1 MKKIY
6 GTDQLVYLGAELAEN
21 QSMPCILIAPELLTY
36 AASHSEVEIKQSPTR
51 TRGVI
56 EFLPEPRKRV
66 PGSSGISRVT
76 NAVSG
81 TTRYESIVDGYIAC
95 GVTRVSAREFEEAK
109 HRLDRKSSNQVEI
122 DRYADGDLIRLYA
135 HRTSSGPGVVID
147 VLTQQIL
154 PNISPPRVALN
165 PFGIQGWEYLSSL
178 FETAAFFWTITEGS
192 RAFLLSSIQEFY
204 PDLIAQVHR
213 RCLQLNRD
221 VRQRSWQQALLEIRA
236 QLGGEIG

>member
-6 GTDQLVYLGAELAEN
+6 GTDQLVYMGAGLAEN

-51 TRGVI
+51 TYGVI
-56 EFLPEPRKRV
+56 EFLPKPRKRV
-66 PGSSGISRVT
+66 PGTSGIVRSIDID
-76 NAVSG
+76 SG
-81 TTRYESIVDGYIAC
+81 NTRYESIVDGCIAC

-109 HRLDRKSSNQVEI
+109 ERLDRKSSDPVAI

-147 VLTQQIL
+147 VLTQRIL
-154 PNISPPRVALN
+154 PNISPPRIALN
-165 PFGIQGWEYLSSL
+165 PFGVQGWQYLSSL
-178 FETAAFFWTITEGS
+178 FETAAFFWAITEGR

-213 RCLQLNRD
+213 RCLQFNRD
-221 VRQRSWQQALLEIRA
+221 VRQRSWTQALLEIRA
-236 QLGGEIG
+236 QLGGELG